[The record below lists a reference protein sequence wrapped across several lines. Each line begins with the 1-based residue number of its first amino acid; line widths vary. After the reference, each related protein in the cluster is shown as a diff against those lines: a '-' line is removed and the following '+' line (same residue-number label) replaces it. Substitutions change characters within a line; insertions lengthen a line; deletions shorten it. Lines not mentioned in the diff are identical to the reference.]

1 MQKNKN
7 AIPEEV
13 IVFTDGASRGN
24 PGPASLGFVVTDV
37 DGAVVAERGQVL
49 GEQTN
54 NFAEYMA
61 LVEALKFCKKAKVKK
76 VLVRADSQL
85 MIRQMLGQYKV
96 KSEGILP
103 LFEEASRL
111 AEAFQKIEFEHIP
124 REKNKEADRL
134 ANSALDERRD
144 L

>member
-1 MQKNKN
+1 
-7 AIPEEV
+7 
-13 IVFTDGASRGN
+13 
-24 PGPASLGFVVTDV
+24 
-37 DGAVVAERGQVL
+37 
-49 GEQTN
+49 
-54 NFAEYMA
+54 MA

-76 VLVRADSQL
+76 VLVKADSQL